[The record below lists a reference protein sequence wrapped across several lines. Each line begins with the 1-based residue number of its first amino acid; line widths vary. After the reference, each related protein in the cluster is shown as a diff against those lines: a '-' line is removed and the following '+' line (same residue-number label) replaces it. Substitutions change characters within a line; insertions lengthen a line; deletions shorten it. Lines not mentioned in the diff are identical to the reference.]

1 MMAHLI
7 FLLKARK
14 IGANNLFHVEKKTEA
29 WHLFGGN
36 FNSMLILSVL
46 YDVFSSYYKDVVDFN
61 SGV

>member
-1 MMAHLI
+1 MMVHLI

-14 IGANNLFHVEKKTEA
+14 IGTNNLLHVEKKPEA
-29 WHLFGGN
+29 WHLFRGD